1 MAWPL
6 PPPTR
11 CPGFPNCGKI
21 GFRGPPIPGGR
32 TFSFTVPAKNPA
44 AADCRR
50 FRFPT
55 GGTGRRAGR
64 AGCARRRRC
73 GTGQRLDREAG
84 GDPADGCPSRR
95 GKFSLLDAEGS
106 CPQGRD
112 GRFRL
117 RVGAAL
123 RCPLFSCRHRSGLFE
138 GLPVRL
144 ASGRISGRRRLWRAP
159 PPSARRLDESPQG
172 RCGTASESSDPHQDE
187 SGRAGSGK
195 GLNPGGVPGR
205 RRWTNGHHQAAG
217 GEEGDDA
224 GGAVDQATAYSCI
237 PTKEDSGQEPHH
249 SPVRAAPRFS
259 ARVPRI
265 RRSRSSARNQTRPRR
280 YP

>member
-84 GDPADGCPSRR
+84 GDPADGCPSE
-95 GKFSLLDAEGS
+95 SA
-106 CPQGRD
+106 
-112 GRFRL
+112 GRFFPCWTRKEATS
-117 RVGAAL
+117 RQGGGMDGSV
-123 RCPLFSCRHRSGLFE
+123 CESGSGPEMPGCFPAGTVPACSE

-144 ASGRISGRRRLWRAP
+144 ASGADFRAAPALWRAP
-159 PPSARRLDESPQG
+159 PLRPAGWTGESPQG
-172 RCGTASESSDPHQDE
+172 PVRDGERKLRSA
-187 SGRAGSGK
+187 
-195 GLNPGGVPGR
+195 PGR
-205 RRWTNGHHQAAG
+205 
-217 GEEGDDA
+217 
-224 GGAVDQATAYSCI
+224 
-237 PTKEDSGQEPHH
+237 
-249 SPVRAAPRFS
+249 VR
-259 ARVPRI
+259 
-265 RRSRSSARNQTRPRR
+265 
-280 YP
+280 